1 MATLCNDSGGRRVYN
16 GSLAHRKVWPASR
29 ACAESNCMDISLN
42 KVCAGG
48 FLVRD
53 RPDTRLVVF
62 LHNKPNK
69 VLRVRQTG
77 CVHEFCQ
84 RLGLRSAL
92 RASLL
97 YWRAIA
103 SGLVPHEDDH
113 HLVRYSTGCVSWQN
127 KRQLRSCLQRL
138 RTI

>member
-1 MATLCNDSGGRRVYN
+1 MYN

-42 KVCAGG
+42 KVRAGV

-62 LHNKPNK
+62 LRNKPNK
-69 VLRVRQTG
+69 VLRVRQPG

-92 RASLL
+92 RASLFHYVGANIFL
-97 YWRAIA
+97 PCPEKEDKMSESSLRIQIA
-103 SGLVPHEDDH
+103 
-113 HLVRYSTGCVSWQN
+113 
-127 KRQLRSCLQRL
+127 
-138 RTI
+138 

>member
-1 MATLCNDSGGRRVYN
+1 MYN

-42 KVCAGG
+42 KVRAGV

-62 LHNKPNK
+62 LRNKPNK
-69 VLRVRQTG
+69 VLRVRQPG

-92 RASLL
+92 RASLFQFDQDVPVVCTMSEQTSL
-97 YWRAIA
+97 NLHTNHPA
-103 SGLVPHEDDH
+103 SQCPLNTNAGLNV
-113 HLVRYSTGCVSWQN
+113 VSA
-127 KRQLRSCLQRL
+127 LQEVSQP
-138 RTI
+138 

>member
-29 ACAESNCMDISLN
+29 ACAESNCMNISLN
-42 KVCAGG
+42 KVRAGV

-62 LHNKPNK
+62 LRNKPNK
-69 VLRVRQTG
+69 VLRVRQPG

-92 RASLL
+92 RASFFQFKS
-97 YWRAIA
+97 RFI
-103 SGLVPHEDDH
+103 V
-113 HLVRYSTGCVSWQN
+113 YSMVT
-127 KRQLRSCLQRL
+127 
-138 RTI
+138 